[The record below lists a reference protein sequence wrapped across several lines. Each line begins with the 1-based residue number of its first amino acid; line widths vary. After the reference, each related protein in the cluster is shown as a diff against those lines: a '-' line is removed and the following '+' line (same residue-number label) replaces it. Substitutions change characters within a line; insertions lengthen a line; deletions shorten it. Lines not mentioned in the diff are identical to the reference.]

1 MANPRRYDIEGHIHF
16 VTSTCYKRVPIFLY
30 DLCNTSAIEAVKFY
44 RKKHNFSLIG
54 YTIMPD
60 HLHMLIQL
68 GNTSKIS
75 DVIRDIK
82 HAVAF
87 KILRTLKAGQQAP
100 PYPDSKTNT
109 RKAESHDTA
118 KTNNHPAGKAGLL
131 ALPSNNR
138 LLHRLRLEYPG
149 KRGHRYSIWQKGFY
163 DFNIFTEKVL
173 KEKLDYI
180 HMNPVR
186 KGLVDSPGDW
196 KYSSFR
202 NHYLDDNSI
211 ITIGK
216 NEHFHD

>member
-44 RKKHNFSLIG
+44 RKKHNFNLIG

-87 KILRTLKAGQQAP
+87 KVLRTLKAGQQARP
-100 PYPDSKTNT
+100 TQIAKPTHVRRNLMIPRRQTITRRVRQGFSPCPRTTGCYADLDLNT
-109 RKAESHDTA
+109 QASEATG
-118 KTNNHPAGKAGLL
+118 TPFGK
-131 ALPSNNR
+131 
-138 LLHRLRLEYPG
+138 
-149 KRGHRYSIWQKGFY
+149 KGFTILT
-163 DFNIFTEKVL
+163 FLL
-173 KEKLDYI
+173 K
-180 HMNPVR
+180 R
-186 KGLVDSPGDW
+186 S
-196 KYSSFR
+196 
-202 NHYLDDNSI
+202 
-211 ITIGK
+211 
-216 NEHFHD
+216 